1 MPKPHTLIATLFA
14 AALLAAGSR
23 ASAQQTAALP
33 DFNGLWRISDQGS
46 DSPARVTAMLRAEI
60 RREQSPTVA
69 PAAASSSGNAP
80 RSGNGEGGGGRHGG
94 GMGGM
99 GGGHMGGGGMGGGHG
114 RGGRQASTSSGDSSG
129 DDDLLKPPP
138 MLDND
143 AVLVVQQ
150 DAKTL
155 QTRLENGEQLD
166 VRLDGNHQQTLNGS
180 AVARR
185 QAAGPDLQFSLEFD
199 DGSRIEETWSR
210 SADGHTL
217 QVVEQWQPG
226 FLQRPVVFRRVYQRV
241 D

>member
-1 MPKPHTLIATLFA
+1 MPKSRTLNATLLA

-46 DSPARVTAMLRAEI
+46 DSPAQVTARLRAEI

-80 RSGNGEGGGGRHGG
+80 RSGNGAGGGRHG
-94 GMGGM
+94 GGM

-114 RGGRQASTSSGDSSG
+114 RGGGKHASTSSDDSSG
-129 DDDLLKPPP
+129 DNDMLKSPP

-143 AVLVVQQ
+143 SILVVQQ
-150 DAKTL
+150 DARAV
-155 QTRLENGEQLD
+155 QARLENGEQLD
-166 VRLDGNHQQTLNGS
+166 VRLDGNHQQTLDGS

-185 QAAGPDLQFSLEFD
+185 QAGGPDLQFSLEFG
-199 DGSRIEETWSR
+199 DGGRIEETWSR
-210 SADGHTL
+210 SADGRTL